1 MPLFAVYK
9 TPQSENNNFG
19 GVFMDDWYMWQA
31 FFTTGSVLDYLRYK
45 GIQNAKDTGADTVTR
60 EDTDEIPNAGSYN
73 QGTEY
78 R

>member
-1 MPLFAVYK
+1 
-9 TPQSENNNFG
+9 
-19 GVFMDDWYMWQA
+19 MDDWYMWQA

-60 EDTDEIPNAGSYN
+60 EETDEIPNAGYYN